1 MIRLAYTTT
10 VAMVRRAFDLSS
22 DLKID
27 HDRRYESIF
36 PFSNIF
42 IFSVLVIAAIAYRR
56 RSEMQQPGPGYYSE
70 M

>member
-1 MIRLAYTTT
+1 MIRLAYTTK
-10 VAMVRRAFDLSS
+10 VAMVRRAFYLHG

-27 HDRRYESIF
+27 HDRFYESIF

-42 IFSVLVIAAIAYRR
+42 IFSVLVIAALAYRR
-56 RSEMQQPGPGYYSE
+56 RSEIQQPSPGYYSE

>member
-1 MIRLAYTTT
+1 MIRLPYTTN
-10 VAMVRRAFDLSS
+10 VAMVRRAFDLSG

-27 HDRRYESIF
+27 HDPIYESVF

-42 IFSVLVIAAIAYRR
+42 IFSVLVIAALAYRR
-56 RSEMQQPGPGYYSE
+56 RSEIQQPSPGYYSE

>member
-10 VAMVRRAFDLSS
+10 VAMVRRAFDLSG

-27 HDRRYESIF
+27 HDRLYESIF
-36 PFSNIF
+36 LFSNIF
-42 IFSVLVIAAIAYRR
+42 IFSVLVIGALANRR
-56 RSEMQQPGPGYYSE
+56 RSEIQQPSPGYYSK